1 MTAKLLGVW
10 PYRPPRADCRVVVG
24 IGSSSDEDA
33 DMQERSESQSPKS
46 FVDDDGGSAGFY
58 AASIAVIE
66 RLTEQLDRRDR
77 SIALK
82 DERQQGLDQEV
93 VQLRAA
99 IANLQRSN
107 VDARSAYN
115 AGQVDR
121 QRTIELNELRSLHG
135 SLRKSDESRAALV
148 EKNLALETA
157 VRELR
162 AELASARLERARV
175 VALSK
180 EITARNRIE
189 IERTR
194 VQIAQVDAMIAQIHR
209 SFFWK
214 LKGRLSML
222 RSPLRSVRAVVR
234 R

>member
-1 MTAKLLGVW
+1 MTKT
-10 PYRPPRADCRVVVG
+10 PH
-24 IGSSSDEDA
+24 
-33 DMQERSESQSPKS
+33 MQERLDGQSPKN
-46 FVDDDGGSAGFY
+46 FVDDDDGRAQFY

-82 DERQQGLDQEV
+82 DERQQGLDQEI

-121 QRTIELNELRSLHG
+121 QRTIEINELRSLHE
-135 SLRKSDESRAALV
+135 SLRKSDESRAALI
-148 EKNLALETA
+148 EKNLVLETA

-162 AELASARLERARV
+162 SELASEREERASEREERARV

-180 EITARNRIE
+180 EITARNHIE

-222 RSPLRSVRAVVR
+222 RSPLRAVRAVVR